1 MAYLVSIGHPG
12 RSWIEVGV
20 LKKVIFNPSH
30 LNWCSQVKEC
40 RHLKLLGSWSMMEG
54 IATIPPASWAVLC
67 RRLLRN
73 QEFPIIEFTNL
84 GVLLETLLLMGLL
97 LEGVLTRGEGGLEHV
112 LRIRPRLG
120 PDHVVARV
128 VEVRHGGSA

>member
-1 MAYLVSIGHPG
+1 M
-12 RSWIEVGV
+12 
-20 LKKVIFNPSH
+20 
-30 LNWCSQVKEC
+30 
-40 RHLKLLGSWSMMEG
+40 
-54 IATIPPASWAVLC
+54 
-67 RRLLRN
+67 RLIRN
-73 QEFPIIEFTNL
+73 QEFLIIEFNNL

-97 LEGVLTRGEGGLEHV
+97 LEGVLTRWEGGREHV

>member
-1 MAYLVSIGHPG
+1 
-12 RSWIEVGV
+12 
-20 LKKVIFNPSH
+20 
-30 LNWCSQVKEC
+30 
-40 RHLKLLGSWSMMEG
+40 MMEG
-54 IATIPPASWAVLC
+54 ISTIPPASWAV
-67 RRLLRN
+67 
-73 QEFPIIEFTNL
+73 L

-97 LEGVLTRGEGGLEHV
+97 LEGVLTRGEGGCEHV